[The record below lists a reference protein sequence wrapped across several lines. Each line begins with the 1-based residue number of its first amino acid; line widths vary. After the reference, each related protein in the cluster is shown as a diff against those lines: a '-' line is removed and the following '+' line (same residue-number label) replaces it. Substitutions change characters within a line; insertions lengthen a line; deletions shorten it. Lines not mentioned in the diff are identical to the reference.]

1 MPTELP
7 TIWLIVGP
15 PTDSP
20 DDYGNGR
27 RIYAVHYSASGLT
40 CTLRQHYSGR
50 IVARAGGGGYDRAG
64 VCLADAL
71 HKDYG
76 VPAFDGARG
85 VDAVRQH
92 AERHGVGVY
101 RLADALYALPVPAVA
116 ELDGEAVAR

>member
-7 TIWLIVGP
+7 TIWLVVGP
-15 PTDSP
+15 PTDRP

-27 RIYAVHYSASGLT
+27 RIYAVNYSASGLT
-40 CTLRQHYSGR
+40 CTLRQHYSGTV
-50 IVARAGGGGYDRAG
+50 VARAGGGGYDRAG

-85 VDAVRQH
+85 VEAVRQH
-92 AERHGVGVY
+92 AERHGVRVFT
-101 RLADALYALPVPAVA
+101 LSDALYALPVPA
-116 ELDGEAVAR
+116 ELDGEGVAR